1 MTVSEIPHRN
11 IALVLAAALL
21 LVPFTGIAR
30 AEVCVVADP
39 TGTPLNVRKRPSQ
52 HAPIIGALNNGIAVQ
67 TKMSLGDWVRI
78 VPHEAPGKS
87 GWAWRKFIDCSPP
100 RPTEQSLPVPKFPEG
115 IEIAWRCDGIIIAI
129 IARNLEGE
137 SRGGTYIEDD
147 VERTVWIYNP
157 LRLPLPTSFVF
168 KQIETAHPYSTWD
181 AELGDG
187 QCQEVFFFARLEQ
200 ELPKR
205 IRDLA
210 KVVRLEKSD
219 EFKRCIKE
227 NPDKHQMCRDTADKK
242 LAERVDDREC
252 DCDRS
257 DKKCIRKYCKDRQ

>member
-1 MTVSEIPHRN
+1 
-11 IALVLAAALL
+11 VLGFCGRRLL
-21 LVPFTGIAR
+21 F
-30 AEVCVVADP
+30 VCVGFVADP
-39 TGTPLNVRKRPSQ
+39 TGTPLNVRERPSQ
-52 HAPIIGALNNGIAVQ
+52 PIIGALNNEITVL
-67 TKMSLGDWVRI
+67 TKMSRGAWVYTA
-78 VPHEAPGKS
+78 PHAAPGKS
-87 GWAWRKFIDCSPP
+87 GWVWRKFIDC

-242 LAERVDDREC
+242 LETRR
-252 DCDRS
+252 
-257 DKKCIRKYCKDRQ
+257 